1 MDGTHCTNQKGMD
14 LTVMLVKDDR
24 NMGFPVAFFL
34 SNRLDQLT
42 QEVFM
47 KALSEKL
54 VDRIEP
60 EYFMSDDD
68 PKYYNAWV
76 KVMENRPRRL
86 LCTWHVIKNWVIQDR
101 SKIKNEQIRK
111 TMKIEMKKILNETD
125 IHKFEEKS
133 QKYFEKLENS
143 EEFMF
148 LNYLKKYYYQ
158 SKERIATWA
167 HCYRLYAGINTNMA
181 LETLNNIL
189 KTNLLKR
196 KANIPVDRLLDEMEN
211 LVDGKMWQR
220 ILKIERPHSNNYQD
234 RLVAKAHKAAEKLLS
249 KNETEVIDVGFG
261 EFLVK
266 SSAGIIFYKVQYNE
280 LCEVECRTSFC
291 RICKICLHR
300 YRCECPDFAIKTN
313 MCKHIHLVCLHEQ
326 RSGSDS
332 VLGDVAVQLSL
343 EKPSEIKMANSE
355 EIHVFIKRKRCEN
368 DDTDVLDRK
377 AKREAKHETVN
388 NYLRSLDDEEFDR
401 FVDKIMVMAR
411 ENEASTKRKLDKQ
424 EFFASKK
431 KK

>member
-1 MDGTHCTNQKGMD
+1 MNEVMEKKIKDFPKIICMDGTHCTNQKGMD

-148 LNYLKKYYYQ
+148 LNYLKKY
-158 SKERIATWA
+158 
-167 HCYRLYAGINTNMA
+167 INLA
-181 LETLNNIL
+181 IFP
-189 KTNLLKR
+189 KYF
-196 KANIPVDRLLDEMEN
+196 
-211 LVDGKMWQR
+211 
-220 ILKIERPHSNNYQD
+220 KIKISM
-234 RLVAKAHKAAEKLLS
+234 
-249 KNETEVIDVGFG
+249 
-261 EFLVK
+261 
-266 SSAGIIFYKVQYNE
+266 
-280 LCEVECRTSFC
+280 SF
-291 RICKICLHR
+291 
-300 YRCECPDFAIKTN
+300 T
-313 MCKHIHLVCLHEQ
+313 VC
-326 RSGSDS
+326 
-332 VLGDVAVQLSL
+332 
-343 EKPSEIKMANSE
+343 
-355 EIHVFIKRKRCEN
+355 
-368 DDTDVLDRK
+368 
-377 AKREAKHETVN
+377 
-388 NYLRSLDDEEFDR
+388 
-401 FVDKIMVMAR
+401 
-411 ENEASTKRKLDKQ
+411 
-424 EFFASKK
+424 
-431 KK
+431 